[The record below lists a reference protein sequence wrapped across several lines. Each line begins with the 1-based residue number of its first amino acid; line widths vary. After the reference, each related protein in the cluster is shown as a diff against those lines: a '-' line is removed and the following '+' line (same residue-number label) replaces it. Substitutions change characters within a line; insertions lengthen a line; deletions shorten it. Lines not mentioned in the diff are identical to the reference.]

1 LISGCIGLG
10 LFADTGQIL
19 SFAGPCGGLLAFGIM
34 GIVVTLVMHGIT
46 EMIGY
51 WPISNALVEFV
62 ASFVDKDL
70 GIIVGFAYW

>member
-1 LISGCIGLG
+1 M
-10 LFADTGQIL
+10 
-19 SFAGPCGGLLAFGIM
+19 AFGIM